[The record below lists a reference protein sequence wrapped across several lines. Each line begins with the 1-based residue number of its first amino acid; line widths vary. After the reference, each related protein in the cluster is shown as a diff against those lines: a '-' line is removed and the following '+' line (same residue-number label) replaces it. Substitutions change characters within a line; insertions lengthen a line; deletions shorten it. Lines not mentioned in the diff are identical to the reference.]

1 MIQDIIVFT
10 IIFLTAGY
18 VAFSLI
24 KNLRV
29 KRRSE
34 NACGGCTGCDLSKN
48 SAACSREF

>member
-10 IIFLTAGY
+10 IISLTAGY
-18 VAFSLI
+18 IVISFI

-29 KRRSE
+29 KKRSG